1 MPHYLPRYWLHVCCA
16 LCLIFIKET
25 RIHLT
30 VLSVTN
36 LSVVKRDRLL
46 FENLNFAVERGTLL
60 YVKGQNGAGKTS
72 LLRVLAG
79 IVESD
84 SGEVYFC
91 QQNIKD
97 CRENYHQHLVY
108 FGHKLGINLTLSA
121 QENLA
126 FWCKQH
132 QVTITVDTIFCTLAK
147 LNLVGLEDIPVAN
160 LSAGQQRR
168 VALARFWFKQD
179 AKLWILDEPFT
190 ALDTQGIELL
200 SKQITQFLGTGG
212 SVVMTSHQALRLD
225 YPTDEL
231 TLEYRI

>member
-1 MPHYLPRYWLHVCCA
+1 MA
-16 LCLIFIKET
+16 
-25 RIHLT
+25 

-36 LSVVKRDRLL
+36 LSVIKRDRLL
-46 FENLNFAVERGTLL
+46 FENLNFAVEQGSLL

-72 LLRVLAG
+72 MLRVLAG
-79 IVESD
+79 LVAAD
-84 SGEVYFC
+84 SGDVFFQ
-91 QQNIKD
+91 QQNILD
-97 CRENYHQHLVY
+97 CRENYHQNLVY

-121 QENLA
+121 VENLQY
-126 FWCKQH
+126 WCKQH
-132 QVTITVDTIFCTLAK
+132 QVAISVETIFSTLVR

-179 AKLWILDEPFT
+179 AKIWILDEPFT

-200 SKQITQFLGTGG
+200 SKQITKFLSGGG

>member
-1 MPHYLPRYWLHVCCA
+1 M
-16 LCLIFIKET
+16 

-30 VLSVTN
+30 VISVTN

-46 FENLNFAVERGTLL
+46 FENLSFAVEQGTLL

-72 LLRVLAG
+72 LLRVVAG
-79 IVESD
+79 LVDAD
-84 SGEVYFC
+84 SGDVYFC
-91 QQNIKD
+91 EQNIKD
-97 CRENYHQHLVY
+97 CRENYHQDLVY

-121 QENLA
+121 LENLQ

-132 QVTITVDTIFCTLAK
+132 QVSISDDIIFDTLAK
-147 LNLVGLEDIPVAN
+147 LNLVGLEDIPIAN

-200 SKQITQFLGTGG
+200 TKLITQFLGAGG
-212 SVVMTSHQALRLD
+212 SVMMTSHQALRLH
-225 YPTDEL
+225 YATDEL

>member
-1 MPHYLPRYWLHVCCA
+1 MRIRLAV
-16 LCLIFIKET
+16 LC
-25 RIHLT
+25 
-30 VLSVTN
+30 VTN

-46 FENLNFAVERGTLL
+46 FENVNFAVEQGGLL

-79 IVESD
+79 LVD
-84 SGEVYFC
+84 ADAGDVYFR
-91 QQNIKD
+91 QQNIKGY
-97 CRENYHQHLVY
+97 RENYHQNLVY
-108 FGHKLGINLTLSA
+108 FGHKLGINQTLSA
-121 QENLA
+121 VENIQY
-126 FWCKQH
+126 WCKLH
-132 QVTITVDTIFCTLAK
+132 QVSISVDSIFQTLAQ

-160 LSAGQQRR
+160 LSTGQQRR
-168 VALARFWFKQD
+168 VALTRFWFKHN

-200 SKQITQFLGTGG
+200 SLQITQFLSGG
-212 SVVMTSHQALRLD
+212 GAVVMTSHQALHMD

>member
-1 MPHYLPRYWLHVCCA
+1 LA
-16 LCLIFIKET
+16 
-25 RIHLT
+25 

-46 FENLNFAVERGTLL
+46 FENINFAVEQGNLL

-72 LLRVLAG
+72 MLRVLAG
-79 IVESD
+79 LVDAE
-84 SGEVYFC
+84 SGEVYFE
-91 QQNIKD
+91 QQDTKVCVDIDKQN
-97 CRENYHQHLVY
+97 LVY
-108 FGHKLGINLTLSA
+108 FGHKLGVNLILSA
-121 QENLA
+121 VENLQY
-126 FWCKQH
+126 WCKQH
-132 QVTITVDTIFCTLAK
+132 QVVISVDTIFSTLAQ

-168 VALARFWFKQD
+168 VALARFWFKQN

-200 SKQITQFLGTGG
+200 SKQITKFLSAGG
-212 SVVMTSHQALRLD
+212 AVVMTSHQALHLD

>member
-1 MPHYLPRYWLHVCCA
+1 LA
-16 LCLIFIKET
+16 
-25 RIHLT
+25 

-46 FENLNFAVERGTLL
+46 FEHLNFAVEQGSLL

-79 IVESD
+79 LVNAE
-84 SGEVYFC
+84 SGEVYFF

-97 CRENYHQHLVY
+97 DRENYHQNLVY
-108 FGHKLGINLTLSA
+108 FGHKLGVNLTLSA
-121 QENLA
+121 VENLQY
-126 FWCKQH
+126 WCKQH
-132 QVTITVDTIFCTLAK
+132 QVVISVERIFSTLAQ

-168 VALARFWFKQD
+168 VALARFWFKQN
-179 AKLWILDEPFT
+179 AKIWILDEPFT

-212 SVVMTSHQALRLD
+212 AVVMTSHQALRLD

-231 TLEYRI
+231 ILEYRI

>member
-1 MPHYLPRYWLHVCCA
+1 MA
-16 LCLIFIKET
+16 
-25 RIHLT
+25 

-46 FENLNFAVERGTLL
+46 FENLNFAVEQGGLL

-72 LLRVLAG
+72 MLRVLAG
-79 IVESD
+79 LVEADCGNVFFS
-84 SGEVYFC
+84 

-97 CRENYHQHLVY
+97 CRENYHQNLVY

-121 QENLA
+121 VENLQY
-126 FWCKQH
+126 WCKQH
-132 QVTITVDTIFCTLAK
+132 QVVISVHTIFSTLAQ
-147 LNLVGLEDIPVAN
+147 LNLVGLEDIPVNN

-168 VALARFWFKQD
+168 VALARLWFKQD

-190 ALDTQGIELL
+190 ALDTQVIELL
-200 SKQITQFLGTGG
+200 SKQITKFLSGGGT
-212 SVVMTSHQALRLD
+212 VVMTSHQALRLD
-225 YPTDEL
+225 YPTDEI

>member
-1 MPHYLPRYWLHVCCA
+1 MA
-16 LCLIFIKET
+16 
-25 RIHLT
+25 

-46 FENLNFAVERGTLL
+46 FENINFAVEQGNLL

-72 LLRVLAG
+72 MLRVLAG
-79 IVESD
+79 LVDAE
-84 SGEVYFC
+84 SGEVYFE
-91 QQNIKD
+91 QQDIKD
-97 CRENYHQHLVY
+97 CREIYNQNLVY

-121 QENLA
+121 VENLQY
-126 FWCKQH
+126 WCKQH
-132 QVTITVDTIFCTLAK
+132 QVVISVDTIFSTLAQ

-168 VALARFWFKQD
+168 VALARFWFKQN

-200 SKQITQFLGTGG
+200 SKQITKFLSAGG
-212 SVVMTSHQALRLD
+212 AVVMTSHQALHLD

>member
-1 MPHYLPRYWLHVCCA
+1 MILLSANLRHS
-16 LCLIFIKET
+16 FIEET
-25 RIHLT
+25 RIRLA

-46 FENLNFAVERGTLL
+46 FENLNFAVEQGGLL

-72 LLRVLAG
+72 MLRVLAG
-79 IVESD
+79 LVDAESGD
-84 SGEVYFC
+84 VYFS

-108 FGHKLGINLTLSA
+108 FGHKLGVSQTLSA
-121 QENLA
+121 VENLQY
-126 FWCKQH
+126 WCKQH
-132 QVTITVDTIFCTLAK
+132 QVIISLDTILSTLAQ

-168 VALARFWFKQD
+168 VALARFWFKQN

-190 ALDTQGIELL
+190 ALDTQGVELL
-200 SKQITQFLGTGG
+200 SKQITKFLGAGG
-212 SVVMTSHQALRLD
+212 AVVMTSHQALRLD
-225 YPTDEL
+225 YPINEL

>member
-1 MPHYLPRYWLHVCCA
+1 LA
-16 LCLIFIKET
+16 
-25 RIHLT
+25 

-46 FENLNFAVERGTLL
+46 FENLNFAVKQGGLL

-72 LLRVLAG
+72 MLRVLAG
-79 IVESD
+79 LVAAD
-84 SGEVYFC
+84 AGEVYFS
-91 QQNIKD
+91 QQNIQN
-97 CRENYHQHLVY
+97 CRENYHKNLVY
-108 FGHKLGINLTLSA
+108 FGHKLGINQTLSA
-121 QENLA
+121 VENLQ

-132 QVTITVDTIFCTLAK
+132 QVSISVDTIYDTLAQ

-168 VALARFWFKQD
+168 VALTRFWFKKD

-190 ALDTQGIELL
+190 ALDTQGIDLL
-200 SKQITQFLGTGG
+200 SNQITQFLSGG
-212 SVVMTSHQALRLD
+212 GAVVMTSHQSLRID

>member
-1 MPHYLPRYWLHVCCA
+1 MPLAV
-16 LCLIFIKET
+16 I
-25 RIHLT
+25 
-30 VLSVTN
+30 SVTN

-46 FENLNFAVERGTLL
+46 FENLNFVVEQGCLL

-72 LLRVLAG
+72 MLRVLAG
-79 IVESD
+79 LVEAD
-84 SGEVYFC
+84 CGEVSFL

-121 QENLA
+121 VENLQY
-126 FWCKQH
+126 WCKQH
-132 QVTITVDTIFCTLAK
+132 QVVISVDTIFYTLAQ

-168 VALARFWFKQD
+168 VALARFWFKQN

-200 SKQITQFLGTGG
+200 SKQITAFLSDGG
-212 SVVMTSHQALRLD
+212 AVVMTSHQALRID

-231 TLEYRI
+231 TLEYQI

>member
-1 MPHYLPRYWLHVCCA
+1 LA
-16 LCLIFIKET
+16 
-25 RIHLT
+25 

-46 FENLNFAVERGTLL
+46 FENINFAVEQGNLL

-72 LLRVLAG
+72 MLRVLAG
-79 IVESD
+79 LVDAE
-84 SGEVYFC
+84 SGEVYFE
-91 QQNIKD
+91 QQDIKD
-97 CRENYHQHLVY
+97 CREIYNQNLVY

-121 QENLA
+121 VENLQY
-126 FWCKQH
+126 WCKQH
-132 QVTITVDTIFCTLAK
+132 QVVISVDTIFSTLAQ

-168 VALARFWFKQD
+168 VALARFWFKQN

-200 SKQITQFLGTGG
+200 SKQITKFLSAGG
-212 SVVMTSHQALRLD
+212 AVVMTSHQALHLD
-225 YPTDEL
+225 YPTGEL

>member
-1 MPHYLPRYWLHVCCA
+1 MR
-16 LCLIFIKET
+16 T
-25 RIHLT
+25 HLT
-30 VLSVTN
+30 VISVTN

-46 FENLNFAVERGTLL
+46 FENLSFALEQGALL

-72 LLRVLAG
+72 LLRVVAG
-79 IVESD
+79 LVDAD
-84 SGEVYFC
+84 SGDVHFC
-91 QQNIKD
+91 QQNIKH
-97 CRENYHQHLVY
+97 CREIYHQNLVY

-121 QENLA
+121 LENLQ

-132 QVTITVDTIFCTLAK
+132 QVSISDDTIFDTLAK
-147 LNLVGLEDIPVAN
+147 LNLVGLEDIPIAN

-200 SKQITQFLGTGG
+200 SKLITQFLGAGG
-212 SVVMTSHQALRLD
+212 SVMMTSHQALHLH

>member
-1 MPHYLPRYWLHVCCA
+1 
-16 LCLIFIKET
+16 
-25 RIHLT
+25 LT

-46 FENLNFAVERGTLL
+46 FENLNFAVEQGSLL

-72 LLRVLAG
+72 MLRVLAG
-79 IVESD
+79 LVAAD
-84 SGEVYFC
+84 CGEVYFA

-97 CRENYHQHLVY
+97 CCEDYHQHLVY

-121 QENLA
+121 VENLQY
-126 FWCKQH
+126 WCKQH
-132 QVTITVDTIFCTLAK
+132 QVDISVDTIFDTLAQ

-200 SKQITQFLGTGG
+200 SKHIATFLRGG
-212 SVVMTSHQALRLD
+212 GAVVMTSHQALRID

>member
-1 MPHYLPRYWLHVCCA
+1 MA
-16 LCLIFIKET
+16 
-25 RIHLT
+25 

-36 LSVVKRDRLL
+36 LSVIKRDRIL
-46 FENLNFAVERGTLL
+46 FENVNFAVERGGLL

-72 LLRVLAG
+72 MLRVLAG
-79 IVESD
+79 LVAAD
-84 SGEVYFC
+84 CGEVYFC
-91 QQNIKD
+91 QQSID
-97 CRENYHQHLVY
+97 VCRENFNKNLVY

-121 QENLA
+121 VENLQY
-126 FWCKQH
+126 WCKQH
-132 QVTITVDTIFCTLAK
+132 QVAICIKTIFDTLAQ

-200 SKQITQFLGTGG
+200 SKQITKFLSGDGA
-212 SVVMTSHQALRLD
+212 VVMTSHQALRID

>member
-1 MPHYLPRYWLHVCCA
+1 MA
-16 LCLIFIKET
+16 
-25 RIHLT
+25 

-46 FENLNFAVERGTLL
+46 FDNLNFAVEQGSLL

-79 IVESD
+79 LVVAD
-84 SGEVYFC
+84 SGKVFFS
-91 QQNIKD
+91 QQNIQD
-97 CRENYHQHLVY
+97 CRENYHQNLVY
-108 FGHKLGINLTLSA
+108 FGHKLGINQTLSA
-121 QENLA
+121 VENLQ

-132 QVTITVDTIFCTLAK
+132 QVAISVETIFSTLGH

-168 VALARFWFKQD
+168 VALARFWFKQN

-190 ALDTQGIELL
+190 ALDTQGIDLL
-200 SKQITQFLGTGG
+200 SKQITRFLSCGG
-212 SVVMTSHQALRLD
+212 AVVMTSHQTLPID
-225 YPTDEL
+225 YPKNEL

>member
-1 MPHYLPRYWLHVCCA
+1 M
-16 LCLIFIKET
+16 
-25 RIHLT
+25 T
-30 VLSVTN
+30 VLSVIN
-36 LSVVKRDRLL
+36 LSVAKRDRLL
-46 FENLNFAVERGTLL
+46 FENLNFAVERGALL

-79 IVESD
+79 LVDTD

-97 CRENYHQHLVY
+97 YRETYHQNLVY

-121 QENLA
+121 LENLR
-126 FWCKQH
+126 FWCQQH
-132 QVTITVDTIFCTLAK
+132 QVNISVDTILCTLAK
-147 LNLVGLEDIPVAN
+147 LNLVGLEDIPITH

-200 SKQITQFLGTGG
+200 SKQITQFLSVGG
-212 SVVMTSHQALRLD
+212 SVVMTSHQSLRLD

>member
-1 MPHYLPRYWLHVCCA
+1 M
-16 LCLIFIKET
+16 

-30 VLSVTN
+30 VISVTN

-46 FENLNFAVERGTLL
+46 FENLSFALEQGALL

-72 LLRVLAG
+72 LLRVVAG
-79 IVESD
+79 LVDAD
-84 SGEVYFC
+84 SGDVHFC
-91 QQNIKD
+91 EQNIKD
-97 CRENYHQHLVY
+97 CRENYHQDLVY

-121 QENLA
+121 LENLQ

-132 QVTITVDTIFCTLAK
+132 QVSISDNIIFDTLAK
-147 LNLVGLEDIPVAN
+147 LNLVGLEDIPIAN

-200 SKQITQFLGTGG
+200 SKLITQFLGAGG
-212 SVVMTSHQALRLD
+212 SVMMTSHQALRLH

-231 TLEYRI
+231 TLEFRI

>member
-1 MPHYLPRYWLHVCCA
+1 
-16 LCLIFIKET
+16 
-25 RIHLT
+25 LT

-46 FENLNFAVERGTLL
+46 FENLNFAVEQGSLL

-79 IVESD
+79 LVVAD
-84 SGEVYFC
+84 SGTVHFC
-91 QQNIKD
+91 QQNIQD
-97 CRENYHQHLVY
+97 CREMYHQNLVY

-121 QENLA
+121 LENLQ
-126 FWCKQH
+126 FWCQQH
-132 QVTITVDTIFCTLAK
+132 QVSISDDSIFCTLAK
-147 LNLVGLEDIPVAN
+147 LNLVGLEDIPIAN

-168 VALARFWFKQD
+168 VALARFWFKQE

-200 SKQITQFLGTGG
+200 SKQITHFLGAGG
-212 SVVMTSHQALRLD
+212 SVVMTSHQTLRLN

-231 TLEYRI
+231 TLEYQI

>member
-1 MPHYLPRYWLHVCCA
+1 MA
-16 LCLIFIKET
+16 
-25 RIHLT
+25 

-46 FENLNFAVERGTLL
+46 FEKLNFAVELGSLL

-79 IVESD
+79 LVDAD
-84 SGEVYFC
+84 SGEVCFSE
-91 QQNIKD
+91 QNIQD
-97 CRENYHQHLVY
+97 CRETYHKNLVY
-108 FGHKLGINLTLSA
+108 FGHKLGINQTLSA
-121 QENLA
+121 VENLQY
-126 FWCKQH
+126 WCNQH
-132 QVTITVDTIFCTLAK
+132 QVVVSIETIFSTLAQ

-200 SKQITQFLGTGG
+200 TKQITQFLTGG
-212 SVVMTSHQALRLD
+212 GAVVMTSHQHLQLD
-225 YPTDEL
+225 YPTIEL

>member
-1 MPHYLPRYWLHVCCA
+1 M
-16 LCLIFIKET
+16 
-25 RIHLT
+25 T

-46 FENLNFAVERGTLL
+46 FENLNFAVEQGGLL

-72 LLRVLAG
+72 MLRVLAG
-79 IVESD
+79 LVAAD
-84 SGEVYFC
+84 SGQVYFY
-91 QQNIKD
+91 QQKIQD
-97 CRENYHQHLVY
+97 CRENYHQNLVY

-121 QENLA
+121 VENLQY
-126 FWCKQH
+126 WCKQH
-132 QVTITVDTIFCTLAK
+132 QVVISVDTIFSTLAQ

-168 VALARFWFKQD
+168 VALARFWFKQN

-190 ALDTQGIELL
+190 ALDTQGIALL
-200 SKQITQFLGTGG
+200 SQQITKFLGGG
-212 SVVMTSHQALRLD
+212 GAVVMTSHQQLTLD

>member
-1 MPHYLPRYWLHVCCA
+1 MA
-16 LCLIFIKET
+16 
-25 RIHLT
+25 

-46 FENLNFAVERGTLL
+46 FENLNFAVEQGGLL

-72 LLRVLAG
+72 MLRVLAG
-79 IVESD
+79 LVEADCGNVFFS
-84 SGEVYFC
+84 

-97 CRENYHQHLVY
+97 CRENYHQNLVY

-121 QENLA
+121 VENLQY
-126 FWCKQH
+126 WCKQH
-132 QVTITVDTIFCTLAK
+132 QVVISVHTIFSTLAQ
-147 LNLVGLEDIPVAN
+147 LNLVGLEDIPVNN

-168 VALARFWFKQD
+168 VALARLWFKQD

-200 SKQITQFLGTGG
+200 SKQITKFLSGGGT
-212 SVVMTSHQALRLD
+212 VVMTSHQALRLD
-225 YPTDEL
+225 YPTDEI

>member
-1 MPHYLPRYWLHVCCA
+1 LA
-16 LCLIFIKET
+16 
-25 RIHLT
+25 

-46 FENLNFAVERGTLL
+46 FENLNFAVEQGGLL

-72 LLRVLAG
+72 MLRVLAG
-79 IVESD
+79 LVEADCGNVFFS
-84 SGEVYFC
+84 

-97 CRENYHQHLVY
+97 CRENYHQNLVY
-108 FGHKLGINLTLSA
+108 FGHKLGINQTLSA
-121 QENLA
+121 VENLQY
-126 FWCKQH
+126 WCKQH
-132 QVTITVDTIFCTLAK
+132 QVVISVHTIFSTLAQ
-147 LNLVGLEDIPVAN
+147 LNLVGLEDIPVNN

-168 VALARFWFKQD
+168 VALARLWFKQD

-200 SKQITQFLGTGG
+200 SKQITKFLSGGGT
-212 SVVMTSHQALRLD
+212 VVMTSHQALRLD
-225 YPTDEL
+225 YPTDEI

>member
-1 MPHYLPRYWLHVCCA
+1 MTL
-16 LCLIFIKET
+16 
-25 RIHLT
+25 
-30 VLSVTN
+30 LSVTN
-36 LSVVKRDRLL
+36 LSVVKRDRIL

-72 LLRVLAG
+72 LLRVVAG
-79 IVESD
+79 LVEAD
-84 SGEVYFC
+84 SGEVHFC

-97 CRENYHQHLVY
+97 CYENYYQHLVY

-121 QENLA
+121 LENLA

-132 QVTITVDTIFCTLAK
+132 QVNISVDTIFNTLAK

-200 SKQITQFLGTGG
+200 TKQITKFLGTGG

-225 YPTDEL
+225 YPTEEL

>member
-1 MPHYLPRYWLHVCCA
+1 LA
-16 LCLIFIKET
+16 
-25 RIHLT
+25 

-46 FENLNFAVERGTLL
+46 FENLNFAVEQGGLL

-72 LLRVLAG
+72 MLRVLAG
-79 IVESD
+79 LVEADCGNVFFS
-84 SGEVYFC
+84 

-97 CRENYHQHLVY
+97 CRENYHQNLVY

-121 QENLA
+121 VENLQY
-126 FWCKQH
+126 WCKQH
-132 QVTITVDTIFCTLAK
+132 QVVISVHTIFSTLAQ
-147 LNLVGLEDIPVAN
+147 LNLVGLEDIPVNN

-168 VALARFWFKQD
+168 VALARLWFKQD

-200 SKQITQFLGTGG
+200 SKQITKFLSGGGT
-212 SVVMTSHQALRLD
+212 VVMTSHQALRLD
-225 YPTDEL
+225 YPTDEI

>member
-1 MPHYLPRYWLHVCCA
+1 M
-16 LCLIFIKET
+16 
-25 RIHLT
+25 T
-30 VLSVTN
+30 VLDVTN

-46 FENLNFAVERGTLL
+46 FENLNFAVEQGALL

-79 IVESD
+79 LVVAD
-84 SGEVYFC
+84 SGTVHFC
-91 QQNIKD
+91 QQDIKD
-97 CRENYHQHLVY
+97 HREIYHQNLVY

-121 QENLA
+121 LENLQ
-126 FWCKQH
+126 FWCRQH
-132 QVTITVDTIFCTLAK
+132 QVNISVESIFSTLAE

-190 ALDTQGIELL
+190 ALDTQGIALL
-200 SKQITQFLGTGG
+200 SKQITQFLGAGG
-212 SVVMTSHQALRLD
+212 SVVMTSHQTLRLD

-231 TLEYRI
+231 ILEYRI

>member
-1 MPHYLPRYWLHVCCA
+1 MILLSTDLLRITAISYKKA
-16 LCLIFIKET
+16 
-25 RIHLT
+25 RIHLA
-30 VLSVTN
+30 VISVTN

-46 FENLNFAVERGTLL
+46 FERLNFAVEQGSLL
-60 YVKGQNGAGKTS
+60 YVKGQNGAGKTCM
-72 LLRVLAG
+72 LRVLAG
-79 IVESD
+79 LVD
-84 SGEVYFC
+84 ADTGEVYFS

-97 CRENYHQHLVY
+97 YRENYHQNLIY
-108 FGHKLGINLTLSA
+108 FGHKLGINQNLSA
-121 QENLA
+121 VENLQY
-126 FWCKQH
+126 WCKQH
-132 QVTITVDTIFCTLAK
+132 QVSISDDTIFHTLAQ

-168 VALARFWFKQD
+168 VALARFWLKHN

-200 SKQITQFLGTGG
+200 SKHITQFLGRGG
-212 SVVMTSHQALRLD
+212 AVVMTSHQALRVD